1 MTQNCVIRKED
12 QMEKKMIAKYALP
25 QVIRITVTLLLLFWY
40 NCKVGTVFLFLI
52 PSLVL
57 CRDENSYDKDER
69 EVAILQLAVG
79 CIMYI
84 SMLCI
89 IFPKV
94 RTTESIWWFIIAV
107 FGLQLV
113 YIPKYEQEQKMIEK
127 TNELN

>member
-1 MTQNCVIRKED
+1 
-12 QMEKKMIAKYALP
+12 MEKKIIAKYGLP
-25 QVIRITVTLLLLFWY
+25 QVIRITATLLLLFRY
-40 NCKVGTVFLFLI
+40 NCKVETFLLFLI

-57 CRDENSYDKDER
+57 CRDENSYDKNEK
-69 EVAILQLAVG
+69 ELAILQLAIG

-94 RTTESIWWFIIAV
+94 RTTESIWWFIVAV
-107 FGLQLV
+107 FVLQLI
-113 YIPKYEQEQKMIEK
+113 YIPKYEREEKTIEK

>member
-1 MTQNCVIRKED
+1 
-12 QMEKKMIAKYALP
+12 MEKKMIAKYALP